1 MGFKKTI
8 IVGYLYNSNGM
19 AAWNLEVAMAL
30 HTFGYN
36 IVLVHSKEV
45 ILDKEYPFRTV
56 CFDIKRNFN
65 FLERAFFH
73 LRRFYNKRYGF
84 VFELDKHLRSLSIE
98 PGIYLFNQSNLYD
111 VRVSVPQYIKASTY
125 PSKLTSYLK
134 SYYLTADFKK
144 SSSKLLINHF
154 IEVVGWYFTD
164 WYAYKKASGILCH
177 TEALANELKLSGVKA
192 YFVPPPI
199 LVRHEILNLQ
209 LNESPVFLTV
219 ALDVEDKRKRIK
231 WIIKNFLESGIEGE
245 LRIVGS
251 VSPEFRKLYSEFSSK
266 IIFLG
271 KVTREEMPAIYVKAD
286 IFLFASTSDTW
297 GYVLTEA
304 MSNGLI
310 VIAPNLYPYDYIIG
324 NKKYLYS
331 LHDSCDFQQKIKSVA
346 NKDITAIDKEFFN
359 KRVIKEFSHEGFA
372 KKLSLVANIL

>member
-8 IVGYLYNSNGM
+8 VVGYLYNSNGM

-30 HTFGYN
+30 HSFGHN
-36 IVLVHSKEV
+36 VVLVHSKEV
-45 ILDKEYPFRTV
+45 NLEREYPFRTV

-65 FLERAFFH
+65 FLERVIFH
-73 LRRFYNKRYGF
+73 FKRLYNKRYGF
-84 VFELDKHLRSLSIE
+84 AFELDKFLRSMSIE

-111 VRVSVPQYIKASTY
+111 IRVSVPQYIKASTY
-125 PSKLTSYLK
+125 PSKLKSYLR
-134 SYYLTADFKK
+134 SYYLSADFKK
-144 SSSKLLINHF
+144 SAPKKLINHF

-177 TEALANELKLSGVKA
+177 TELLAQELKSTGVRA
-192 YFVPPPI
+192 HFVPPPI
-199 LVRHEILNLQ
+199 LVHHEILNTK
-209 LNESPVFLTV
+209 LNETPVFLTV

-231 WIIKNFLESGIEGE
+231 WIINNFLESGIDGE
-245 LRIVGS
+245 LRIVGN
-251 VSPEFRKLYSEFSSK
+251 VSSEFKDLYKFSSN
-266 IIFLG
+266 ITFLG
-271 KVTREEMPAIYVKAD
+271 KVSREEMPAIYVKAD

-310 VIAPNLYPYDYIIG
+310 VIAPDLYPYDYIIG

-331 LHDSCDFQQKIKSVA
+331 LLDGQDFQQKIKSVA
-346 NKDITAIDKEFFN
+346 NTEISVIDKEFFN
-359 KRVIKEFSHEGFA
+359 KRAIKEFSHEGFA
-372 KKLSLVANIL
+372 KKISLVANIL